1 MKKIKVAFCLRD
13 MQLGG
18 VESVLTRTLDELSK
32 NQNIELSVI
41 TYVDIKTEIYKKY
54 FQSHSEIKRYSL
66 YPCAWLETK
75 LPHFFLARIFVHV
88 MRDIYRN
95 IKRFF
100 GVMNKFEDID
110 VFIDY
115 HDFGFA
121 DELKKIKEVKK
132 IAWFHSSVN
141 VFVKRNFINKVQFY
155 DNVVVLTDACMQ
167 ELVSLYPQCK
177 NKILRIYNP
186 IDVEKIKNQA
196 NDKIDINGKYFCCVS
211 RLSGDKDI
219 ITLLDGFD
227 KFWNVNKKPSVK
239 LVVVGDGDKA
249 EYYRNYAGTLSAAK
263 QIVFVGAKTNPY
275 PYVKNAIA
283 HVLSSQGEGFGA
295 VLVESMAVSTLNIA
309 SDCKYGPREILLD
322 GNGGMLFMP
331 GDNAQLSKCLTQVFY
346 NKIDTKKMLLES
358 TKSLKRFD
366 IKTVIKQIINL
377 IS

>member
-1 MKKIKVAFCLRD
+1 MKKLKVAFCLRD

-18 VESVLTRTLDELSK
+18 VESVLLRTLDELSK
-32 NQNIELSVI
+32 NKNIDLSVI

-54 FQSHSEIKRYSL
+54 FQSHPEIKRYSL
-66 YPCAWLETK
+66 YPCAWLGTK
-75 LPHFFLARIFVHV
+75 LPHFFLARILVHV

-95 IKRFF
+95 FKRLFL
-100 GVMNKFEDID
+100 GKNKFKGID

-121 DELKKIKEVKK
+121 DELKKIKKAKK

-141 VFVKRNFINKVQFY
+141 VFIKRNFIKKLKYY
-155 DNVVVLTDACMQ
+155 DKLVVLTDACAHD
-167 ELVSLYPQCK
+167 LIGLYPKYQD
-177 NKILRIYNP
+177 KIVRIYNP

-196 NDKIDINGKYFCCVS
+196 NDKIDIKGRYFCCVS

-227 KFWNVNKKPSVK
+227 KFWNVNKKPAVK

-249 EYYRNYAGTLSAAK
+249 EYYRHYAGTLSAYK

-275 PYVKNAIA
+275 PYMKNSLANI
-283 HVLSSQGEGFGA
+283 LSSYGEGLA
-295 VLVESMAVSTLNIA
+295 MVCVESGVVSTLNIA

-322 GNGGMLFMP
+322 GKGGLLFEPGNVKQLAECMDMVWNKKIDISSMLDNF
-331 GDNAQLSKCLTQVFY
+331 DNA
-346 NKIDTKKMLLES
+346 ID
-358 TKSLKRFD
+358 RFD
-366 IKTVIKQIINL
+366 AAQISKQIISL

>member
-18 VESVLTRTLDELSK
+18 VESVLIRTLDELSK
-32 NQNIELSVI
+32 NKNIDLSVI
-41 TYVDIKTEIYKKY
+41 TYVDIKTEIYKQC
-54 FQSHSEIKRYSL
+54 FQSHPEIKRYSL
-66 YPCAWLETK
+66 YPCAWLGTK
-75 LPHFFLARIFVHV
+75 LPHFFLTRIFVYV

-95 IKRFF
+95 FKRLF
-100 GVMNKFEDID
+100 GVMNKFKDID

-121 DELKKIKEVKK
+121 DELKKIKKAKK
-132 IAWFHSSVN
+132 IAWFHSCGD
-141 VFVKRNFINKVQFY
+141 VFIKRHFINKVKFY

-167 ELVSLYPQCK
+167 ELSNLYSQSK

-196 NDKIDINGKYFCCVS
+196 NDKIDIKGKYFCCVS

-227 KFWNVNKKPSVK
+227 KFWNVNKKPAVK
-239 LVVVGDGDKA
+239 LVVIGDGDKA
-249 EYYRNYAGTLSAAK
+249 EYYRNYAYSLSASK

-275 PYVKNAIA
+275 PYMKNAIA
-283 HVLSSQGEGFGA
+283 HILSSKGEGLPT
-295 VLVESMAVSTLNIA
+295 VLIESMAVSTLNIA
-309 SDCKYGPREILLD
+309 SDCKYGPREILL
-322 GNGGMLFMP
+322 NGKGGLLFNP
-331 GDNAQLSKCLTQVFY
+331 GDVDQLSGCFTQVFY
-346 NKIDTKKMLLES
+346 NEIDTKKMILES
-358 TKSLKRFD
+358 KKSLNRFD
-366 IKTVIKQIINL
+366 TKTVIKQIISL

>member
-66 YPCAWLETK
+66 YPCAWLGTK
-75 LPHFFLARIFVHV
+75 LPHFFLARILVHV

-95 IKRFF
+95 FKRLFLEK
-100 GVMNKFEDID
+100 NKFEDID

-167 ELVSLYPQCK
+167 ELSNLYPQCK
-177 NKILRIYNP
+177 NKFLRIYNP

-283 HVLSSQGEGFGA
+283 HILSSKGEGLPT
-295 VLVESMAVSTLNIA
+295 VLIESMAVSTLNIA

-366 IKTVIKQIINL
+366 VKTIIKQIINL